1 MARSPMP
8 GRSRT
13 PRPVS
18 VAGDRNRR
26 MNNADRYR
34 FADFTASN
42 YRRLLRI
49 AKRCYV
55 LRRYS
60 DFKPGERFLL
70 WRHDVDFSMHRAARL
85 AAIEAEEGVHATYFL
100 LLHSELYNLLER
112 ENADL
117 VRQIAVMGHDL
128 ALHFDPHFHNVDGA
142 KGLER
147 WLAWERNLL
156 QDLFG
161 REIRSFSLH
170 ITSPL
175 TDTFRAP
182 SYAGMVNV
190 YSEYFRTQV
199 DYCSDSNGY
208 WRFRRLE
215 DVLGEAG
222 ERPLQVLTHPELWQ
236 DAVMSPRERVE
247 RCIAGRAEKS
257 RAWYDGILR
266 ENGREN
272 IDW

>member
-182 SYAGMVNV
+182 SYAG
-190 YSEYFRTQV
+190 
-199 DYCSDSNGY
+199 
-208 WRFRRLE
+208 
-215 DVLGEAG
+215 VLGEAG